1 MVKTALMCLALN
13 VYHEA
18 RGEHEIGQR
27 AVAFVTVSR
36 AESKSNIC
44 PTVFEKGQFSW
55 TKHKK
60 RKIVNK
66 DSKEWKKAFE
76 VAKQVLSKSVNDPTH
91 GATHFHH
98 PKVKPNWRKHLKKTT
113 KIGNHIFYK

>member
-18 RGEHEIGQR
+18 RGESDVGQK
-27 AVAFVTVSR
+27 AIAHVTLNR
-36 AESKSNIC
+36 AEHESNIC
-44 PTVFEKGQFSW
+44 PTVYEKGQFSW

-60 RKIVNK
+60 NKKVDK
-66 DSKEWKKAFE
+66 DSQDWKRAFE
-76 VAKQVLSKSVNDPTH
+76 IAKQVLNHKTHDPTH

-98 PKVKPNWRKHLKKTT
+98 PKVKPNWRKTLKKTT
-113 KIGNHIFYK
+113 KIGNHVFYK